1 MHLHNPGICAV
12 GGDRTVCS
20 HWKCPGS
27 LHFRTP
33 APQKNPKAS
42 QEMPHLL
49 SALVHAKDS
58 GILQL
63 SGMLL
68 AQVPDP
74 GCISH
79 PHQQDSDFPARSV
92 YPGNSPKMKNELCS
106 PHSKLIE
113 AAKSNTQRKEKKSFR
128 ASVSILSC
136 SVCTDWS
143 TAIALLIPQQGWTSK
158 QSKTASFTAV
168 GETLMD
174 EGKPERRDNFVGKR
188 IWILSW
194 KMDSTQWFPLSKSN
208 LLKPNLF
215 QVITNSVAPLQGH
228 KTISVLIWGTARHW
242 QR

>member
-1 MHLHNPGICAV
+1 MHLHNPGIWAV
-12 GGDRTVCS
+12 GGTEQFVLT
-20 HWKCPGS
+20 G
-27 LHFRTP
+27 
-33 APQKNPKAS
+33 N
-42 QEMPHLL
+42 
-49 SALVHAKDS
+49 ALVLFTSGLLLPKKTLKQAKKCLIFCQPWCMQR
-58 GILQL
+58 ILESCSSQ
-63 SGMLL
+63 
-68 AQVPDP
+68 
-74 GCISH
+74 GCCWLRCQILDAFPTH
-79 PHQQDSDFPARSV
+79 INRTLIFLHQV
-92 YPGNSPKMKNELCS
+92 YPGNLPKKKNELCS
-106 PHSKLIE
+106 PHSELIE